1 MYADTLRTCGRCGS
15 LPGSTEA
22 IDQLN
27 ALNTAIKRRLE
38 ARKLNKAT
46 GKEYEASVNIVEL
59 EDGSK
64 FGEIH

>member
-1 MYADTLRTCGRCGS
+1 MESLGGLAGS
-15 LPGSTEA
+15 SDA

-38 ARKLNKAT
+38 ARKSNKNDDAN
-46 GKEYEASVNIVEL
+46 VNIVDL

-64 FGEIH
+64 FGEIP